1 MAEEQRVVGYQGM
14 SSVIKFKN
22 ICTSVLR
29 KEIGDELQYQ
39 RQNTFLPEQR
49 GERGFKTVSQ
59 GNATRVA

>member
-1 MAEEQRVVGYQGM
+1 
-14 SSVIKFKN
+14 
-22 ICTSVLR
+22 VLR